1 MAQERLII
9 EDYNEFCTKM
19 LELEVKGVINK
30 WRKVDNP
37 RERDSLLHTLAIRI
51 STNYTDEIWL
61 KENHHRHLNN
71 EKMLL

>member
-9 EDYNEFCTKM
+9 EDYDEFCTKM
-19 LELEVKGVINK
+19 LELEVKGVIDK

-37 RERDSLLHTLAIRI
+37 RERDSLLHTLAMRI
-51 STNYTDEIWL
+51 SINYTDESWL
-61 KENHHRHLNN
+61 SENHRRHLNN